1 MSNDFIHIK
10 GARVHNLKN
19 IDLKIP
25 RNKLIVFTGLSGSGK
40 SSLAFDTIYAEG
52 QRRYLESLSSYARQ
66 FLGELKKPE
75 VDEITGLSPAI
86 AIQQKTVSHNPR
98 STVGTVT
105 EIYDYLRLLYARI
118 GKAHCPNCGRP
129 LQKQSI
135 DEIVQNVLS
144 IFPEGSRIYIF
155 APLVFEKKGEYKKEL
170 SRLRTK
176 GFLRVEIDGELISL
190 EDDISLDKNVRHT
203 IKLLVD
209 RMKLNEENI
218 YRLTDAIE
226 IALKEANGLVEVRN
240 INDGKSELFS
250 EKLSCPICGLNLPE
264 ITPKLFSFNSPYGA
278 CPKCSGLGFTMEFD
292 PSLMI
297 DEELSIREGAIIP
310 YRGSDTY
317 TFQMIRTVV
326 EHYGG
331 SVDVPFKKLPSKVK
345 NVILYG
351 TNEKIKRRYKFENG
365 IYEVSKPFEG
375 VVNNIA
381 RRYRETQSEDVK
393 RWIENNFVVNRV
405 CSECNGKRLKKEAL
419 AVKVGG
425 LDIAQFTQLTV
436 KDAYEFLKSLT
447 LSEKEQKIS
456 SEILKEIKRRLKFL
470 IDVGLDY
477 LTLSRNASTLSGGES
492 QRIRLATQIGSKL
505 VGVLYVL
512 DEPTIGLHQRD
523 NARLINTLKELRDLG
538 NTVIVVE
545 HDRQVIENADHIVD
559 IGPGGGVNGG
569 RVVYSGDVKTLIDSP
584 RNSLTGMYLKGI
596 KRIPLNKNRRK
607 GNGKFL
613 TIKGVRHNNLK
624 NITVKF
630 PLGMLICVTGVSG
643 SGKSSLITETLYPA
657 LRNHF
662 YKTHLPVGKFRKI
675 DGLENIDK
683 VIAIDQ
689 SPIGRTPRSNPATY
703 TKVFDYIRDL
713 FAMTPEAKARGY
725 KKGRFSFN
733 VKGGRCE
740 ACQGQGIIKIE
751 MHFLPDVYVECDVCK
766 GKRYNKETL
775 EIKYKDKN
783 IADVLDMTVDEALEF
798 FKNISSIRNIL
809 KLLRDVG
816 LGYIKLGQPATTLS
830 GGEAQRI
837 KLTSEL
843 RKVATGNTLYILDEP
858 TTGLHFEDVKKLL
871 EVLNRLVD
879 KGNTVIIIEHNLDV
893 IKNSDY
899 IVDLGPEGGDN
910 GGEIVVCGT
919 PEEVASCERS
929 YTGKYLKEILEE
941 ELDLSL
947 KGE

>member
-809 KLLRDVG
+809 KLLQDVG